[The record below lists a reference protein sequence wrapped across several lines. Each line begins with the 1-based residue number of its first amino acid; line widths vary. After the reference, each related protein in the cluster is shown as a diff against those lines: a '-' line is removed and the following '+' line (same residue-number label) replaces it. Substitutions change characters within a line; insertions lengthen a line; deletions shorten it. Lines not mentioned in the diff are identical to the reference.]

1 MNSKN
6 PKDFNNENKKNLD
19 NLRNIKSIKKK
30 LLLKNMYTKFIKYGI
45 FLISIPSL
53 AIIVFRC
60 PYIVPFVVCDLC
72 PVVDCPSRQLRKP
85 VFVAILGYLAV
96 TRVDFCG
103 RVCPYGT
110 LNDVLYKIRTK
121 IFKGNFKT
129 NKEYKIIFNMLKYLI
144 FTFAIIALIMG
155 DPRFYSPIRTGS
167 LLNSIWI
174 TLISGNNAYYGRLYL
189 ILLGLVLSMI
199 IARFWCRYMCPYGT
213 GIQALKKLYRKIV
226 SKKDVKKETKKEIK
240 TDTTCSVGCNHCK
253 SKK

>member
-1 MNSKN
+1 MNSKDDKPETN
-6 PKDFNNENKKNLD
+6 SEKNKYTNKD
-19 NLRNIKSIKKK
+19 IKSLKKK
-30 LLLKNMYTKFIKYGI
+30 LLLKNMYTKLIKYGI
-45 FLISIPSL
+45 FLVSIPSL

-60 PYIVPFVVCDLC
+60 PYIVPFVVCDMC
-72 PVVDCPSRQLRKP
+72 PVVDCPSRHLRKP
-85 VFVAILGYLAV
+85 VFALILGYLAI

-129 NKEYKIIFNMLKYLI
+129 NKEYKIIFNVIKYLI
-144 FTFAIIALIMG
+144 FTFAVIALLMG

-213 GIQALKKLYRKIV
+213 GIQALKKLYRKVI
-226 SKKDVKKETKKEIK
+226 KKENNKTKENKENK
-240 TDTTCSVGCNHCK
+240 ENNACSKCTSCK
-253 SKK
+253 K